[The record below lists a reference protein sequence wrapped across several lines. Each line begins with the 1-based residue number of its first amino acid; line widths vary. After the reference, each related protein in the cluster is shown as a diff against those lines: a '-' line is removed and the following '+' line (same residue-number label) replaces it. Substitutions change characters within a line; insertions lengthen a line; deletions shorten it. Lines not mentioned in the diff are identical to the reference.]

1 MNEITRFLDEYLR
14 RTCRLTIDPVEANA
28 LLSKAGILHD
38 SKDRPGKPL
47 RDKLRNG
54 ELPHAYQVAGK
65 GSNWIIPLSNKTQSF
80 YSNSQLTTQKI
91 ATTKVIPQSIS
102 KNKDIQTALMDEM
115 NFRSAR
121 SIDGLVP
128 NDSGIYC
135 IRVSDIAKL
144 PKPFNDLLG
153 ERQHNVF
160 YIGIATDSLLTRFL
174 NQELRAKGHGT
185 FFRSIGALLGFRPQK
200 GSLSGKVNKRNCKFV
215 KEDQEKIINWINE
228 TLTVN
233 WITVKGNLETIETEL
248 IAKYTPLINLSK
260 NPARLQLLSDLR
272 KECIDIANAID

>member
-1 MNEITRFLDEYLR
+1 
-14 RTCRLTIDPVEANA
+14 
-28 LLSKAGILHD
+28 
-38 SKDRPGKPL
+38 
-47 RDKLRNG
+47 
-54 ELPHAYQVAGK
+54 
-65 GSNWIIPLSNKTQSF
+65 
-80 YSNSQLTTQKI
+80 
-91 ATTKVIPQSIS
+91 
-102 KNKDIQTALMDEM
+102 
-115 NFRSAR
+115 
-121 SIDGLVP
+121 
-128 NDSGIYC
+128 
-135 IRVSDIAKL
+135 
-144 PKPFNDLLG
+144 LLG